1 MFLFPSTLSSTI
13 TCVSVDAQ
21 QLSAVDH
28 SEVSGV
34 ADGGHFPLRPP
45 YQRRPHPSSLQLR
58 WGISVFEILMH
69 RNLSGPL
76 FPPTVQG
83 FHFSLGA
90 LLAAAIPPLLE
101 GSLLLGNK
109 SLVLWDLS
117 HGSGRPHQF
126 FLLWNRGGAGLGPP
140 HIRAQLN
147 GETLGQLFFPV
158 WCSNLDSHLR
168 I

>member
-13 TCVSVDAQ
+13 TYVSVDAQ

-34 ADGGHFPLRPP
+34 ADGGHFP
-45 YQRRPHPSSLQLR
+45 PHHTRGGCIPLLYSSDGR
-58 WGISVFEILMH
+58 IRFEVRMH
-69 RNLSGPL
+69 RSLSGPS
-76 FPPTVQG
+76 FPLQSGAP
-83 FHFSLGA
+83 FSLGA
-90 LLAAAIPPLLE
+90 LLAAATPPLLE
-101 GSLLLGNK
+101 GSLLLGSK
-109 SLVLWDLS
+109 SLVPWDLS
-117 HGSGRPHQF
+117 HGSGRPHQS
-126 FLLWNRGGAGLGPP
+126 FLLRSRGGAGLGPP

-158 WCSNLDSHLR
+158 WCSNLDSRLR